1 MLKRITVIAAICLM
15 VITFAC
21 CSGDDPLKDF
31 SNDCGVDLSGGKIV
45 SEEDNH
51 GGFHGDGF
59 SLLIADYSN
68 DTSVLEAIATSEI
81 WHQLPLSEN
90 LATFVYQPYDDAL
103 MIPQIENGYY
113 YFYDRHNEAADPF
126 DGSELLKR
134 YSFNFTLAI
143 YDSDANMLYLCEYD
157 T

>member
-51 GGFHGDGF
+51 GGFHGDG
-59 SLLIADYSN
+59 
-68 DTSVLEAIATSEI
+68 
-81 WHQLPLSEN
+81 
-90 LATFVYQPYDDAL
+90 
-103 MIPQIENGYY
+103 
-113 YFYDRHNEAADPF
+113 
-126 DGSELLKR
+126 SELLKR